1 MKGFTIK
8 NAAEACGAEICGRG
22 DLSTLLGEIIIDS
35 RLVKNSDLFVA
46 FKGEKTDGHRYI
58 STALDKG
65 AACCLAEY
73 VPAGEERCILLVDD
87 VQSALEKIAEA
98 YRATLDI
105 PLIGITGSVGKTT
118 AKEMIWAVLN
128 RKYKTHK
135 NRMNFNNEI
144 SLPLKNILYIES
156 YDKICEIHTNLPQPK
171 YTVRQPLN
179 EAVNRLADKGF
190 VQIHKSYVV
199 NMQHITKLK
208 NYTITLSDY
217 TALPAAQKRWQDIMQ
232 KYLEW
237 KGNV

>member
-1 MKGFTIK
+1 MLNIFICDDDI
-8 NAAEACGAEICGRG
+8 AAVEKLKQQTDEYCTRNGLEYSMHSYTTGRDLLAADIQGCDLLFLDVDMGEENGIAIAHEIRKVNR
-22 DLSTLLGEIIIDS
+22 DMI
-35 RLVKNSDLFVA
+35 LV
-46 FKGEKTDGHRYI
+46 
-58 STALDKG
+58 
-65 AACCLAEY
+65 Y
-73 VPAGEERCILLVDD
+73 VSGYVQYAPAGYNVKAFAYILKNDLDSLFAATMDD
-87 VQSALEKIAEA
+87 VCRQLNFRGMVYRIKIN
-98 YRATLDI
+98 DD
-105 PLIGITGSVGKTT
+105 
-118 AKEMIWAVLN
+118 
-128 RKYKTHK
+128 
-135 NRMNFNNEI
+135 EI